1 MEKHNNGNTLSQE
14 EISKLLGDVGVPKTN
29 KPIPKKVSLSR
40 PDNSKNFSED
50 KYSGLTL
57 FKFEF
62 DVLPKL
68 IDPIF
73 PTTGLVS
80 LVGSSDTG
88 KSTLLRQLALSIA
101 LGLDNFVGYKIGA
114 KARKVIYVSTEDD
127 AASTSISLKKQIKG
141 LFPNDSLD
149 LNMLNNVK
157 FIFDTT
163 NAEDKDLISQL
174 SDDLENIGADLII
187 IDAFTDVFSGDLNSS
202 TKVREF
208 LKSYNDLARDK
219 ECLILFLHHTGKR
232 TDKFSASKDNVLGSQ
247 AFEAKMRVLLEL
259 KPYPNDKNKRTLTI
273 TKGNYV
279 SSEIKKY
286 AKILYFDETNLLFE
300 DKGKISIDR
309 ISSLAKTNL
318 KKDDALP
325 IIKKLHEEGK
335 SVRKIETQLKRD
347 GITLSRGTVQN
358 YLTEL
363 KSKSDNIIEKDVG
376 SK

>member
-14 EISKLLGDVGVPKTN
+14 EINKLLGDVGVPKAN
-29 KPIPKKVSLSR
+29 KPILKKVSLR
-40 PDNSKNFSED
+40 PPDNSKNFSED
-50 KYSGLTL
+50 KYSGLSL
-57 FKFEF
+57 FNFEF
-62 DVLPKL
+62 SELPKL

-141 LFPNDSLD
+141 LFPNESLD
-149 LNMLNNVK
+149 TNALNNVK

-259 KPYPNDKNKRTLTI
+259 KPYPNNKNKRTLTI

-279 SSEIKKY
+279 SSEIKKDTQ
-286 AKILYFDETNLLFE
+286 ILYFDEDNLLFE
-300 DKGKISIDR
+300 DRGKIRIDL
-309 ISSLAKTNL
+309 ISSLVKTNS

>member
-1 MEKHNNGNTLSQE
+1 MKKHNDNPLSDE
-14 EISKLLGDVGVPKTN
+14 EVNKIFELSTPAAKNKTA
-29 KPIPKKVSLSR
+29 KKVSVDSSQ
-40 PDNSKNFSED
+40 DKNFSED
-50 KYSGLTL
+50 KYSGLSL
-57 FKFEF
+57 FNLEF
-62 DVLPKL
+62 NELPKL

-73 PTTGLVS
+73 PQTGLVS

-114 KARKVIYVSTEDD
+114 KANKVIYVSTEDD
-127 AASTSISLKKQIKG
+127 AASTSISLKKQING
-141 LFPNDSLD
+141 LFPNGTLD
-149 LNMLNNVK
+149 PDALNNIK

-163 NAEDKDLISQL
+163 NSEDKDLITQL

-208 LKSYNDLARDK
+208 LKSFNDLAK
-219 ECLILFLHHTGKR
+219 EYKCLILFLHHTGKR

-259 KPYPNDKNKRTLTI
+259 KQYPNDDKKRTLTI
-273 TKGNYV
+273 TKGNYI

-286 AKILYFDETNLLFE
+286 AKVLQFDEDTLLFSE
-300 DKGKISIDR
+300 FSKIPVSS
-309 ISSLAKTNL
+309 ISSIARTNP
-318 KKDDALP
+318 KKDEIMPLIMEMHKQKKPLRYMEKVLESKGYD
-325 IIKKLHEEGK
+325 IKKSTIG
-335 SVRKIETQLKRD
+335 
-347 GITLSRGTVQN
+347 N
-358 YLTEL
+358 YIKMLDT
-363 KSKSDNIIEKDVG
+363 KSDNIIEKDVE